1 MYRPVNGGVVPS
13 GARWHERRAGERNPV
28 RRPVVTGAMTVRRL
42 LPLAGVVVLV
52 LAACSSGGG
61 AASPSG
67 PASSAPPTTIPAP
80 TDSPPPDTSATDPGA
95 IGGGVPGVEPGGHAQ
110 LVKPDP
116 AALQPH
122 DASATRI
129 IPALNGRRLAVQV
142 EWWSGVA
149 PCTVLAGVV
158 VARDGTTITLTV
170 KDGIGDRNAMCIE
183 IAELHATIVD
193 LGELE
198 PGTYT
203 IRATGE
209 AEPVRVTIP

>member
-1 MYRPVNGGVVPS
+1 MTVP
-13 GARWHERRAGERNPV
+13 
-28 RRPVVTGAMTVRRL
+28 RRP
-42 LPLAGVVVLV
+42 LPLAGVVLLV

-61 AASPSG
+61 ATPPSSPATS
-67 PASSAPPTTIPAP
+67 AAPPTTIPAP
-80 TDSPPPDTSATDPGA
+80 SDSPSPDVSVTDPGA
-95 IGGGVPGVEPGGHAQ
+95 IGRGAPGVEPGGQAK
-110 LVKPDP
+110 LVEPNP
-116 AALQPH
+116 AALLPH
-122 DASATRI
+122 DASATRL

-149 PCTVLAGVV
+149 PCTVLAGVA

-170 KDGIGDRNAMCIE
+170 KDGVGDRDAMCIE

-203 IRATGE
+203 IQAKGDAR
-209 AEPVRVTIP
+209 PIQVTIP